1 MYGYKIENG
10 TIVVVEDEAAI
21 IRSIFKNYLS
31 GMSMQKAA
39 DATGVDFPH
48 STVKK
53 IIRQKRYIGNEFYP
67 AIIEKEVFAR
77 ANGELLRRAS
87 KHCRG
92 KRRRFSP
99 SSKCLCRSSS
109 SVIRFSKQNTSIV

>member
-31 GMSMQKAA
+31 GMSMRKAA

-53 IIRQKRYIGNEFYP
+53 IIRQKRYIE
-67 AIIEKEVFAR
+67 A
-77 ANGELLRRAS
+77 LLYLYFMSGILSCDYR
-87 KHCRG
+87 KGC
-92 KRRRFSP
+92 
-99 SSKCLCRSSS
+99 
-109 SVIRFSKQNTSIV
+109 IRKSQR